1 MLYQNDTRNLEKNLL
16 LYQNDTGMGKTGI
29 KMIRGVYQNDTGR
42 CIKMIR
48 GVYQNDTGLSVPL

>member
-29 KMIRGVYQNDTGR
+29 KMIRGVYQNDTG
-42 CIKMIR
+42 
-48 GVYQNDTGLSVPL
+48 LSVPL